1 MMVPDYIIATDAG
14 VLLEPGKKE
23 VPGGYAFVILNCKT
37 MNYIIQGKPLNGKT
51 INYSEAYAIYDAFR
65 TLRKLTKK
73 KISVLVVSD
82 SKLTVMALSK
92 WSKDT
97 WKTNNWYHWKKKSGE
112 IVKNQDI
119 YRRIIDYEKDM
130 DVRYV
135 HINSHKDLSDQKMI
149 TKMKYKISNA
159 GVTITNKETQL
170 IMQMNDWAD
179 QKATE
184 VRKQW
189 ISDHQGFNI
198 MIKRKE
204 GGEDDA

>member
-14 VLLEPGKKE
+14 VLLESDKKE
-23 VPGGYAFVILNCKT
+23 VPGGYGFVILNCKT

-65 TLRKLTKK
+65 TLRKLTDS
-73 KISVLVVSD
+73 KISVLVISD

-92 WSKDT
+92 WSRDT
-97 WKTNNWYHWKKKSGE
+97 WNTKDWYHWKKKSGE

-119 YRRIIDYEKDM
+119 YRRIIKYEDNM

-135 HINSHKDLSDQKMI
+135 HINSHKDLNDQKMI
-149 TKMKYKISNA
+149 TRMKYKIADA

-170 IMQMNDWAD
+170 IMQMNEWAD
-179 QKATE
+179 KKATE
-184 VRKQW
+184 VRTKW
-189 ISDHQGFNI
+189 IQDTKDSTV
-198 MIKRKE
+198 MITKR
-204 GGEDDA
+204 GGDE